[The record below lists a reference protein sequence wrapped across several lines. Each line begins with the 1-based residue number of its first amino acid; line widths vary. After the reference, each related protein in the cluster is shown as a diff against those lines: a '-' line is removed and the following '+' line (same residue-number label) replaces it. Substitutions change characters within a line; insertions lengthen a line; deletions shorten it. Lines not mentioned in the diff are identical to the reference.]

1 MDKLSQKRRKQAGL
15 LKATSRSLLIGL
27 PAMFVASVAL
37 AMPQMATDKQL
48 PQVEP
53 NPGTPNQAP
62 SNPSSTSTSPLNPRP
77 SIFNEPPYN
86 RSQGTSPTDSNAAP
100 TVEPPPGNLTP
111 TTPDAQPLP
120 NTSPTIEPT
129 TDGVAPTTPD
139 GQPSPNTS
147 PTMEPAPGSTIQPPL
162 PEQQQAPSMMVTPVD
177 GKINI
182 KLINATNAVVTYQV
196 VGDTNQRTL
205 TGDSDVTLQNLETPV
220 TVTFVRQD
228 RGLLKVS
235 PQASSSGL
243 LEVTLDETTN
253 LDEGKST
260 MRIEKGGAVFIN

>member
-1 MDKLSQKRRKQAGL
+1 MDKHSQKSRKQAGL

-27 PAMFVASVAL
+27 PAMFAASVAL
-37 AMPQMATDKQL
+37 AMPRMATDKQL

-53 NPGTPNQAP
+53 NPDTPNQAP
-62 SNPSSTSTSPLNPRP
+62 STPSSTSTSPLNPRP

-86 RSQGTSPTDSNAAP
+86 RSEGTSPTDSNAAP
-100 TVEPPPGNLTP
+100 TVERTPGNLTP
-111 TTPDAQPLP
+111 TTPDA
-120 NTSPTIEPT
+120 
-129 TDGVAPTTPD
+129 
-139 GQPSPNTS
+139 QPSPNTS

-162 PEQQQAPSMMVTPVD
+162 PEQQQAPNMMVTPVD

-182 KLINATNAVVTYQV
+182 KLINTTNAVVTYQV